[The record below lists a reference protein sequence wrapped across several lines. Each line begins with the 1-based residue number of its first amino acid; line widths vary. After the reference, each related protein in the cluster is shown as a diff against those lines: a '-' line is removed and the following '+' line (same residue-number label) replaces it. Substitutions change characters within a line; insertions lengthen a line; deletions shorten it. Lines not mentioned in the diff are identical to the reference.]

1 MLRCKRR
8 WCLAMIDQE
17 LLVEEAVF
25 RVGEVVAVLGRTIK
39 VRVDKAKNGSH
50 LIYRGQ
56 LLRNVSVGGYV
67 KISKGFSDLIGKVD
81 GEEITPEQGGD
92 SYQSQR
98 DRVDRVLT
106 VSLLGFVAKDH
117 FRRGVRE
124 LPLVG
129 SECFLLTEV
138 EFDRIHSFVSENDT
152 AIAIGKLAMEKEQI
166 VRVGVNALFASHI
179 GIFGNTGS
187 GKSYTL
193 AKVYHELFN
202 LYGDQPAFKK
212 RARVLVIDFNGEYVN
227 AEGTDEDER
236 CGSVIT
242 DAGLKTEYVLSTR
255 TDTGDRLPLPKDA
268 LEDPTIWT
276 VLLDATEKTQAPF
289 LARALRSEYWERRL
303 SDAGSLTE
311 AIASIVYAAIRSSD
325 ATLEKTLIVQFLEEA
340 QGCFGSTAPTGLG
353 QYVEDIRTRLHY
365 HTANRVY
372 YYEHPSGTTV
382 WANDESAVRA
392 MTFDRF
398 AGMTVDPTA
407 IQSVDR
413 IRFKIVLQYYN
424 DVFKGFANREHLG
437 PLIKRLETRMPQIK
451 RVLEV
456 STDPILASPLTVV
469 SLRGV
474 NLDMRKVIPLL
485 ICRQLYDAKK
495 SRPASGDYLNI
506 VIDEAH
512 NILSSVS
519 TRESEAWKDYRLE
532 TFEEIIKEGRKFGVF
547 LTIASQRPHD
557 ISETIISQLH
567 NYFLH
572 RLVNNLD
579 ILAVERAVSYL
590 DRVSFESLPILPTG
604 SCVLSGMST
613 QVPLVVDIDPLEE
626 RHEPNNRTIT
636 LSDSWYGDA
645 EGSGEDEP
653 DDWGLPT
660 IDPEP
665 EPDEWS

>member
-1 MLRCKRR
+1 ML
-8 WCLAMIDQE
+8 DQD
-17 LLVEEAVF
+17 LLIEEAVF
-25 RVGEVVAVLGRTIK
+25 RVGEVVAVVGRQIK
-39 VRVDKAKNGSH
+39 VRVDRAKNGSH
-50 LIYRGQ
+50 LLYRGQ

-81 GEEITPEQGGD
+81 GEEITPHLGAD
-92 SYQSQR
+92 PYQAQR
-98 DRVDRVLT
+98 DRLDRTLT
-106 VSLLGFVAKDH
+106 VSLIGFVTKDR

-129 SECFLLTEV
+129 NECFLLSDT
-138 EFDRIHSFVSENDT
+138 EFDRIHSFVSERDT
-152 AIAIGKLAMEKEQI
+152 PISIGKLAMEKEQL

-193 AKVYHELFN
+193 AKLYHEMFEI
-202 LYGDQPAFKK
+202 YGDQPAFHQK
-212 RARVLVIDFNGEYVN
+212 ARVLIIDFNGEYVN
-227 AEGTDEDER
+227 AEGAAPNER
-236 CGSVIT
+236 CGSVI
-242 DAGLKTEYVLSTR
+242 AKSELKTEYVLSTR
-255 TDTGDRLPLPKDA
+255 TDTGDRLPLPKEA

-289 LARALRSEYWERRL
+289 LTRALRSEYWERRL
-303 SDAGSLTE
+303 GDANSLTE
-311 AIASIVYAAIRSSD
+311 AIASIVYTAIRSSD
-325 ATLEKTLIVQFLEEA
+325 ATLEKSLIVQFLEEV
-340 QGCFGSTAPTGLG
+340 QGCFGDAAPGDLG
-353 QYVEDIRTRLHY
+353 HYVEDIRTRLHY
-365 HTANRVY
+365 HSANKTY
-372 YYEHPSGTTV
+372 YYVDPSGTTI
-382 WANDESAVRA
+382 WSSDQAAVHA
-392 MTFDRF
+392 LAFDRF
-398 AGMTVDPTA
+398 AAMTVDPSL
-407 IQSVDR
+407 IEGVER

-437 PLIKRLETRMPQIK
+437 PLIKRLESRMPQIR

-456 STDPILASPLTVV
+456 SADPILATPLTVV

-474 NLDMRKVIPLL
+474 NLEMRKVIPLL

-495 SRPASGDYLNI
+495 GKPGSNQYLNI

-512 NILSSVS
+512 NILSNVS

-579 ILAVERAVSYL
+579 ILAVQRAVSYL
-590 DRVSFESLPILPTG
+590 DQVSFESLPILPTG

-613 QVPLVVDIDPLEE
+613 HVPLVIDIDPLDECN
-626 RHEPNNRTIT
+626 EPNNRTMT
-636 LSDSWYGDA
+636 LADGWQ
-645 EGSGEDEP
+645 GEADLLDDEP
-653 DDWGLPT
+653 GDDWGLQSM
-660 IDPEP
+660 DL
-665 EPDEWS
+665 EPDPDEPPF

>member
-1 MLRCKRR
+1 
-8 WCLAMIDQE
+8 MIDQD
-17 LLVEEAVF
+17 LLIEEAVF
-25 RVGEVVAVLGRTIK
+25 RVGEVVAVVGRQIK

-50 LIYRGQ
+50 LLYRGH

-81 GEEITPEQGGD
+81 GEEITSQLGGD
-92 SYQSQR
+92 SYQAQR
-98 DRVDRVLT
+98 DRVDRILT
-106 VSLLGFVAKDH
+106 VSLIGFVTKDH

-129 SECFLLTEV
+129 NECFLLSDT
-138 EFDRIHSFVSENDT
+138 EFDRIHSFVSEQDT
-152 AIAIGKLAMEKEQI
+152 PISIGKLAMEKEQV

-193 AKVYHELFN
+193 AKLYHELFET
-202 LYGDQPAFKK
+202 YGDQPAFQQK
-212 RARVLVIDFNGEYVN
+212 ARVLIIDFNGEYVN
-227 AEGTDEDER
+227 ADEAAPGDR

-242 DAGLKTEYVLSTR
+242 NSDLKTEYVLSTR
-255 TDTGDRLPLPKDA
+255 TDTGDRLPLPKEA

-289 LARALRSEYWERRL
+289 LTRALRSEYWERRL
-303 SDAGSLTE
+303 SDADSLTE

-325 ATLEKTLIVQFLEEA
+325 ATLEKSLIVQFLEEV
-340 QGCFGSTAPTGLG
+340 QGCFGESAAADFN
-353 QYVEDIRTRLHY
+353 QYVEDIRTKLQY
-365 HTANRVY
+365 HSANKTY
-372 YYEHPSGTTV
+372 YYVDQSGTTV
-382 WANDESAVRA
+382 WSSDERAVHA
-392 MTFDRF
+392 LTFDRLST
-398 AGMTVDPTA
+398 MTVDPRL
-407 IQSVDR
+407 IEGIDR
-413 IRFKIVLQYYN
+413 IRFKIVLQYYS

-437 PLIKRLETRMPQIK
+437 PLIKRLESRMPQIK

-456 STDPILASPLTVV
+456 SADAVLATPLTVV

-495 SRPASGDYLNI
+495 GKHASKNYLNI
-506 VIDEAH
+506 VVDEAH
-512 NILSSVS
+512 NILSNVS

-579 ILAVERAVSYL
+579 ILAVQRAVSYL
-590 DRVSFESLPILPTG
+590 DQVSFESLPILPTG

-613 QVPLVVDIDPLEE
+613 QVPLVIDIDPLDE
-626 RHEPNNRTIT
+626 RHEPNNRTMT
-636 LSDSWYGDA
+636 LADGWQ
-645 EGSGEDEP
+645 GEADPPEEEP
-653 DDWGLPT
+653 DDDWGSPSM
-660 IDPEP
+660 DPEP
-665 EPDEWS
+665 APDEPPF

>member
-1 MLRCKRR
+1 
-8 WCLAMIDQE
+8 MIDQD
-17 LLVEEAVF
+17 LLVEDAVF

-39 VRVDKAKNGSH
+39 VQVDKAKNGSH
-50 LIYRGQ
+50 LLYRGQ
-56 LLRNVSVGGYV
+56 LLRNVSVGGYI

-81 GEEITPEQGGD
+81 GEEISPEQGGD
-92 SYQSQR
+92 SYLSQR

-106 VSLLGFVAKDH
+106 VSLVGFVAKDH

-129 SECFLLTEV
+129 NECFLLSDT
-138 EFDRIHSFVSENDT
+138 EFDRVHSFVADKDT
-152 AIAIGKLAMEKEQI
+152 PIVVGKLAMEKEQV

-193 AKVYHELFN
+193 AKLYHELFEI
-202 LYGDQPAFKK
+202 YGDQPAFNK
-212 RARVLVIDFNGEYVN
+212 RARVLIIDFNGEYVN
-227 AEGTDEDER
+227 AEGTRAEDR

-242 DAGLKTEYVLSTR
+242 RAGLKTEYVLSTR

-303 SDAGSLTE
+303 SDANSLTE
-311 AIASIVYAAIRSSD
+311 AIASIVYAAIRSAD
-325 ATLEKTLIVQFLEEA
+325 ATLEKSLIVQFLEEV
-340 QGCFGSTAPTGLG
+340 QGCFSDSAPPELA
-353 QYVEDIRTRLHY
+353 QYVENIRTRLHY
-365 HTANRVY
+365 HTSNRVY
-372 YYEHPSGTTV
+372 YYDSPNGTTV
-382 WANDESAVRA
+382 WSSDEHAVRA
-392 MTFDRF
+392 LTFDRF
-398 AGMTVDPTA
+398 AMMTVDPST
-407 IQSVDR
+407 IQSIER

-437 PLIKRLETRMPQIK
+437 PLIKRLESRIPQIK

-456 STDPILASPLTVV
+456 SDDPLLASPLTVV

-495 SRPASGDYLNI
+495 SRPASADYLNI

-547 LTIASQRPHD
+547 
-557 ISETIISQLH
+557 
-567 NYFLH
+567 
-572 RLVNNLD
+572 
-579 ILAVERAVSYL
+579 
-590 DRVSFESLPILPTG
+590 
-604 SCVLSGMST
+604 
-613 QVPLVVDIDPLEE
+613 
-626 RHEPNNRTIT
+626 
-636 LSDSWYGDA
+636 
-645 EGSGEDEP
+645 
-653 DDWGLPT
+653 
-660 IDPEP
+660 
-665 EPDEWS
+665 